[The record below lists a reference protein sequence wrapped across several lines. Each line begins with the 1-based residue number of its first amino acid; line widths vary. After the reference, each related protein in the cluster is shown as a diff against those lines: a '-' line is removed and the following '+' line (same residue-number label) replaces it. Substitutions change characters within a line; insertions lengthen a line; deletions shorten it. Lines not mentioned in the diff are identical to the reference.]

1 MIIPACYL
9 VFAPDVAP
17 ILPLAYHAHQE
28 YCLGEIPDEIVI
40 PMSSCLANPGVVE
53 ISLDQANNIII
64 VTPVGGGAPL
74 ASIFVNNKASALDE
88 ESKAEW
94 CDETVN

>member
-1 MIIPACYL
+1 MSIPPACFL

-74 ASIFVNNKASALDE
+74 ASIFVNNKSGAIDDE
-88 ESKAEW
+88 EKKEW
-94 CDETVN
+94 ADETL